1 MVFSMTN
8 ILQSISAIT
17 ELLMPAFMKQL
28 IARSRYGSN
37 LTNPIMHL
45 SHIPQYTIQNRN
57 VQISDPN
64 GVLLNMG

>member
-1 MVFSMTN
+1 
-8 ILQSISAIT
+8 
-17 ELLMPAFMKQL
+17 MKQL

-37 LTNPIMHL
+37 LTNPIMYL

-57 VQISDPN
+57 VQISDSN